1 MAREVTGAREMLVV
15 LNEHFPDKELLT
27 KKDIYTF
34 LGIHR
39 DTCKKRYPELWK
51 VPFVAKTDLA
61 KILAR
66 QSVA

>member
-15 LNEHFPDKELLT
+15 LNEQFPEKVLLT
-27 KKDIYTF
+27 KKDIYSF
-34 LGIHR
+34 LGVSRNTLRKH
-39 DTCKKRYPELWK
+39 YPELWEK
-51 VPFVAKTDLA
+51 PYTNKTDLA